1 MTNFDRN
8 AWTNYLKEK
17 AGTGKL
23 PKKSKHQNI
32 KTVTDGIK
40 FDSKKESGRYLQLK
54 LMQGQGMI
62 SELQLQVKYKL
73 QIRHVQVNDT
83 IVDLGYCIMN
93 SYIADFTYKDKN
105 GIFVVEDVKSDHT
118 RKLKTYKLKKKLMKI
133 IYNIEIKES

>member
-1 MTNFDRN
+1 MNFDRN

-17 AGTGKL
+17 SGTTTQA
-23 PKKSKHQNI
+23 KKSKHQNI

-62 SELQLQVKYKL
+62 SELQLQVKYAL

-105 GIFVVEDVKSDHT
+105 GIFIVEDVKSDHT
-118 RKLKTYKLKKKLMKI
+118 RKLKPYKLKKKLMKI